1 MIIDETDNTDYFL
14 YKFNLS
20 VKAKK
25 RIKFLKEI
33 FSKPVDKKIFSEKN
47 LWEFYYFNNK
57 KNLDDMIDFQIFRS
71 KKIENK
77 LIKIK
82 KFFNLQNQPVFPVK
96 GKQLIKQY
104 NLKEGRELGQILT
117 KIENIWI
124 KNSFKISSK
133 EVDKVVNN

>member
-1 MIIDETDNTDYFL
+1 
-14 YKFNLS
+14 
-20 VKAKK
+20 
-25 RIKFLKEI
+25 
-33 FSKPVDKKIFSEKN
+33 
-47 LWEFYYFNNK
+47 
-57 KNLDDMIDFQIFRS
+57 MIDFQIFRS

-104 NLKEGRELGQILT
+104 NLKEGRELGQILK

-133 EVDKVVNN
+133 EIDKVVNN

>member
-1 MIIDETDNTDYFL
+1 M
-14 YKFNLS
+14 
-20 VKAKK
+20 
-25 RIKFLKEI
+25 
-33 FSKPVDKKIFSEKN
+33 DKKIFSEKN

-82 KFFNLQNQPVFPVK
+82 KFFNSQNQPVFPVK

-104 NLKEGRELGQILT
+104 NLKEGRELGQILK

-133 EVDKVVNN
+133 EIEKVVIN